1 MNGRSALYIQ
11 AIRGPVLLVSI
22 GVLFAIHQAGVLSFA
37 RTWPLLVIV
46 IGVMKLLERAW
57 APVQPVPGGYPNA
70 GYPNSGYPNT
80 GRYPNTG
87 AYSYPRQ
94 APYSQA
100 SSPQSPGSFRQE
112 PPAVPPPAPGTN
124 PGPNPGGN
132 NV

>member
-1 MNGRSALYIQ
+1 MNGRNALYIQ

-57 APVQPVPGGYPNA
+57 APVQPVPGGYPN
-70 GYPNSGYPNT
+70 
-80 GRYPNTG
+80 TG
-87 AYSYPRQ
+87 AYPNVGASSYPRST
-94 APYSQA
+94 PYSQA
-100 SSPQSPGSFRQE
+100 SYPQSPGSFRQT
-112 PPAVPPPAPGTN
+112 PPTVPPQAPGANPRTN
-124 PGPNPGGN
+124 PSVNPEANPGGN